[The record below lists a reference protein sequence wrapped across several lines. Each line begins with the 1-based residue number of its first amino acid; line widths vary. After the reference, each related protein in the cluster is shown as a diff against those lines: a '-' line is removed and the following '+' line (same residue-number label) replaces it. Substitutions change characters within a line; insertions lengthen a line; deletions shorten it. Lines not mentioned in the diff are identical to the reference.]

1 MALRDEWKDLENKV
15 QGDPDSGSE
24 ISVEPI
30 NKIAHAVIDLENNEG
45 GGSSI
50 IIDTEM
56 SSESENA
63 VQNKVIKNYV
73 DNMVGDIGTAL
84 DDIIAEQEAII
95 AVQNSL
101 IGGESV

>member
-1 MALRDEWKDLENKV
+1 MALKDTWKPRVDGV
-15 QGDPDSGSE
+15 DDADSSAVNE
-24 ISVEPI
+24 I
-30 NKIAHAVIDLENNEG
+30 AQAVIDIEKNGTG
-45 GGSSI
+45 GDAI
-50 IIDTEM
+50 EIDTEM
-56 SSESENA
+56 SDTSTNA
-63 VQNKVIKNYV
+63 VQNKVIKTYV